1 MFIQHYFKSYN
12 YTNGDEIGGLS
23 MSTPDLRKLWKQH
36 FKECDLVF
44 EEWKKRDYMGATNM
58 PPFPEELRGITCGAK
73 TRAGTPCK
81 QKDIYNN
88 GRCKFHGGLSTGPR
102 TKRGKRRASLNWK
115 KRKIFIGRNEPHGM
129 MRNV

>member
-1 MFIQHYFKSYN
+1 
-12 YTNGDEIGGLS
+12 

-36 FKECDLVF
+36 FKECDLAF
-44 EEWKKRDYMGATNM
+44 EEWKERDYMGSANP
-58 PPFPEELRGITCGAK
+58 PPFPEELRGMTCGAK

-81 QKDIYNN
+81 QKVIYEN